1 MTTRTQAIPRTSADL
16 MTRRAA
22 AIPDGLAQAHPLFV
36 ARAHN
41 AEIWDVEDRRF
52 IDFTSGIAVVN
63 TGHCHPTVIDAVQK
77 QASLFSHTCFQVVA
91 YEAYVEL
98 AERLNTLAPGH
109 APKKTLLM
117 NTGAEAVENA
127 VKIARA
133 YTGRPGIIAFNGSFH
148 GRTLLAL
155 GLTGK
160 MTPYKRGFG
169 PFPADIYHAPFPCA
183 LHDISVDDAINGVEN
198 LFTTVIEPERVAAF
212 IVEPVQGEG
221 GYYPAPSLFLQR
233 LRVLADELD
242 ILLIADEIQ
251 TGMGRTG
258 ELFAT
263 DHSGIVPDLT
273 TLAKGLGGGFP
284 IAAVV
289 GRADVMDAPTPGGLG
304 STFAGNPVA
313 CAAALAVLDVI
324 EAEGLCE
331 RAMEI
336 GKHLRVRLRELANVH
351 RAIGDVRGLGAMVAL
366 ELFED
371 GDTERPDP
379 GLTRELI
386 AEARTRGLLLLPCGR
401 HANVVRIM
409 VPLTIEQATLDEG
422 LDIFTDS
429 FEAIA
434 SRSVGV

>member
-1 MTTRTQAIPRTSADL
+1 MTTRTQTITRSNDEL
-16 MTRRAA
+16 MKRRAA
-22 AIPDGLAQAHPLFV
+22 AIPDGLAQAHPLFA

-63 TGHCHPTVIDAVQK
+63 TGHCHPAVIDAVLK
-77 QASLFSHTCFQVVA
+77 QASLFNHTCFQVVA

-98 AERLNTLAPGH
+98 AERLNALAPGH

-117 NTGAEAVENA
+117 NTGAEAIENA

-133 YTGRPGIIAFNGSFH
+133 YTGRSGIIAFNGSFH

-169 PFPADIYHAPFPCA
+169 PFPAEIHHAPFPCA

-198 LFTTVIEPERVAAF
+198 LFTTVIEPDRVAAF

-251 TGMGRTG
+251 TGIGRTG
-258 ELFAT
+258 EIFAT
-263 DHSGIVPDLT
+263 EHSGIVPDIT

-289 GRADVMDAPTPGGLG
+289 GRAEVMDATTPGGLG

-331 RAMEI
+331 RATEI
-336 GKHLRVRLRELANVH
+336 GKHLRVRLRELANDH
-351 RAIGDVRGLGAMVAL
+351 AAIGDVRGLGAMVAL

-371 GDTERPDP
+371 GDTHRPDP
-379 GLTRELI
+379 GLTRDLI
-386 AEARTRGLLLLPCGR
+386 AEARKRGLLLLPCGR
-401 HANVVRIM
+401 HGNVVRIM
-409 VPLTIEQATLDEG
+409 VPLTIEQAILDEG
-422 LDIFTDS
+422 LDLLTDS

-434 SRSVGV
+434 SRSIGV